1 MSRAAMRLH
10 STTARRLSWLHA
22 VTGLALWAGTAVGG
36 DYTTLSIN
44 SVPANGPVVLT
55 NSITIGSNQVAQIV
69 AYPGRMAIPPSGD
82 LTGGYTID
90 VENQG
95 IAYAYGG
102 ASVSG
107 YDWREITP
115 VAGPVTIRL
124 RANNSAVPTSAY
136 CTVRVTPEAFSPEKT
151 VVVVPGSGGANVTL
165 ECSTNLA
172 EWSAATNGVYEGLS
186 VARFFRIN
194 LNRAG
199 FVPPVPPDGSVASQ
213 VDAQTTTLFVK
224 TTSGFDGHAELSIN
238 EYQSAEIVAVGP
250 RQGRLELWRGSQHFQ
265 FGFGNDAIWKDWS
278 PVRGPA
284 IFKLDG
290 GEAYCTIRVF
300 SEQYPP
306 DKTLITLPGTNSH
319 AVTLEGSTNLVQW
332 VTATNG
338 TYIVPQAMFF
348 RIRSESAT
356 PP

>member
-1 MSRAAMRLH
+1 MLRKGIMGHH
-10 STTARRLSWLHA
+10 STSGFCFSWQNG
-22 VTGLALWAGTAVGG
+22 VALLVVLAGTALAG

-55 NSITIGSNQVAQIV
+55 NSITVGSNQVAQIV
-69 AYPGRMAIPPSGD
+69 AWPLSAA
-82 LTGGYTID
+82 TGGYYID
-90 VENQG
+90 VEKQG
-95 IAYAYGG
+95 ITYTFDGG
-102 ASVSG
+102 IWQS

-124 RANNSAVPTSAY
+124 RTSIPSVSAY
-136 CTVRVTPEAFSPEKT
+136 CTVHVTPEAFSPEKT

-172 EWSAATNGVYEGLS
+172 TWSAATNGIYEGLD

-213 VDAQTTTLFVK
+213 TDAQTTTIFV
-224 TTSGFDGHAELSIN
+224 SDSHGRSYDEVSIN
-238 EYQSAEIVAVGP
+238 EYQTAEIVAVGP
-250 RQGRLELWRGSQHFQ
+250 RSATLVLWRGLQQ
-265 FGFGNDAIWKDWS
+265 FTIPLTSDGTPRSWKDCS

-284 IFKLDG
+284 TFKLSG
-290 GEAYCTIRVF
+290 TGYCTIRVF
-300 SEQYPP
+300 IEQYPP
-306 DKTLITLPGTNSH
+306 DKTLITLPGTNAY
-319 AVTLEGSTNLVQW
+319 AVTLEGSTNLIQW

-338 TYIVPQAMFF
+338 TYTVPQAMFF
-348 RIRSESAT
+348 RIRSDLVT